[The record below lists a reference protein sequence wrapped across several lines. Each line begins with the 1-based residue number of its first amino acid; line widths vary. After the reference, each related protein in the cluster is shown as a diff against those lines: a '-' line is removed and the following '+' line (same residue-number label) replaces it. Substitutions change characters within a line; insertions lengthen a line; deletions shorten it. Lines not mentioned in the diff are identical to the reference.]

1 MQWDPPASSNGII
14 THYIITVEGNST
26 NVSSYD
32 TLHTFR
38 NLFSNITYQFKIK
51 AATSA
56 GDGEEQIC
64 NASTLPEKGNKLF
77 ELILWIN
84 LNYDYETSRPEIS
97 ASVQATKPFCC
108 LNFLLIVDKEKQA
121 SSFSCFRIYLVMRT
135 NCHLKKHGETTF
147 FYVEFECLCY
157 SFLVTYYF
165 FLL

>member
-1 MQWDPPASSNGII
+1 MQWDPPASSNGVI

-38 NLFSNITYQFKIK
+38 NLLSNITYQFKIK

-77 ELILWIN
+77 KLILLFN
-84 LNYDYETSRPEIS
+84 LNDDYETSRPEIP
-97 ASVQATKPFCC
+97 ASIQTIKSFCC
-108 LNFLLIVDKEKQA
+108 LNFLLIVDEEKQ
-121 SSFSCFRIYLVMRT
+121 
-135 NCHLKKHGETTF
+135 G
-147 FYVEFECLCY
+147 
-157 SFLVTYYF
+157 FL
-165 FLL
+165 FLLF